1 MLRKPKWRLFV
12 LNEPKD
18 CRVMTKNEVM
28 KVHRV
33 VSAKVLCC
41 KTMVDTIDNGWYLRN
56 YKGFSQLPSYTA
68 Q

>member
-1 MLRKPKWRLFV
+1 
-12 LNEPKD
+12 
-18 CRVMTKNEVM
+18 MTKNEVM